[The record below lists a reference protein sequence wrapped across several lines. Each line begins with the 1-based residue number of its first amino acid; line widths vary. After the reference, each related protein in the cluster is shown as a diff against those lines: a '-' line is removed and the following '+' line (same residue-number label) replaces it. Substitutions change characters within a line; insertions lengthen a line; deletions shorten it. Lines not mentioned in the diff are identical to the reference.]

1 MTEILAFALRG
12 EEEQKEKTAMEVF
25 ASRELSDDSP
35 YIANPQ
41 QIDHSLEISDEQFQQ
56 IFELMEKRAGKPLE
70 DCTPLERAKAL
81 YEVIRTSGSRTGCS
95 YGISYE
101 SLYKKE

>member
-1 MTEILAFALRG
+1 MWWARVMTEILAFALRG

-41 QIDHSLEISDEQFQQ
+41 QIDHSLEISEGFSSENLE
-56 IFELMEKRAGKPLE
+56 ELEKA
-70 DCTPLERAKAL
+70 
-81 YEVIRTSGSRTGCS
+81 IWNTS
-95 YGISYE
+95 
-101 SLYKKE
+101 K